1 MFWSRALGTSA
12 LILVAGS
19 AIAAPP
25 SSCAR
30 KFVGTWQHSTSNIA
44 TLTLDGRAICS
55 GNPFCQQGTW
65 TCNGNDLTYTNSSG
79 TFVYTLQPSGVMTYG
94 SIVVTRIGGSGAPV
108 ASKPAATA
116 APVKLSG
123 RGSSPIQTE
132 YQPRGSQPLRA
143 GKKIAADPA
152 PEGQD
157 VGQQGAWDI
166 NEFVKDSGKVQPTF
180 NPAKRLMQVLSKRNR
195 EQAEKDAQEKSAE
208 DEK

>member
-1 MFWSRALGTSA
+1 
-12 LILVAGS
+12 
-19 AIAAPP
+19 
-25 SSCAR
+25 
-30 KFVGTWQHSTSNIA
+30 
-44 TLTLDGRAICS
+44 
-55 GNPFCQQGTW
+55 
-65 TCNGNDLTYTNSSG
+65 
-79 TFVYTLQPSGVMTYG
+79 MTYG